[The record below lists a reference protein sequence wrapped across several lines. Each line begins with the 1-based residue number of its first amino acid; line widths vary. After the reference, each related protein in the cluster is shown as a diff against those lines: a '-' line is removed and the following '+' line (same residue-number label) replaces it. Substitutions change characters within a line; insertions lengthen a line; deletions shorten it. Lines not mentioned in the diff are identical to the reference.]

1 MVKAILCVVAMATGL
16 LGCQPAPD
24 SVNIV
29 GEVLYKQ
36 RIALSADSVIKIQ
49 LQDVSLQ
56 DVKAEVLAEYQISP
70 VTGVTPFKFVVPT
83 DVFKTGHRY
92 AISARITVADELWFI
107 NTQSYPVNLAN
118 PQPLSVVVDLVKR

>member
-56 DVKAEVLAEYQISP
+56 DVQAEILVEYEKSPATAVTTFEFILPNDAFKA
-70 VTGVTPFKFVVPT
+70 
-83 DVFKTGHRY
+83 GHRY

-107 NTQSYPVNLAN
+107 NTQSYPIDLDNL
-118 PQPLSVVVDLVKR
+118 QPIQVVVDQVKR